1 MNNVIN
7 NASWKMTDILLA
19 TPIVMCHILENK
31 EKFDPYDINPEVIV
45 IDEYDEL
52 L

>member
-1 MNNVIN
+1 
-7 NASWKMTDILLA
+7 
-19 TPIVMCHILENK
+19 MCHILEKK

>member
-7 NASWKMTDILLA
+7 NASWRITDIILA
-19 TPIVMCHILENK
+19 TPIVMSHIIENK
-31 EKFDPYDINPEVIV
+31 EKYDPYDINPQVIV
-45 IDEYDEL
+45 VDEYDEL